1 MSLIEYLAFPILF
14 VWFIGLLLTF
24 FRRDL
29 EPHWKFFFFLVFCFY
44 MVQFFP
50 EFWAGV
56 ARWKANPKTEL
67 LSWLSALGNATYV
80 FLFLLWP
87 LVLVRIYYSAAN
99 NLSKTLIPLLS
110 YGTVIYWVLFL
121 LWSYY
126 SKEWNEFLEKFIS
139 NKV

>member
-1 MSLIEYLAFPILF
+1 MTLIEYLAFPILF
-14 VWFIGLLLTF
+14 IWFIGLLLTF

-50 EFWAGV
+50 EFWAGIG
-56 ARWKANPKTEL
+56 RWKLNPKQEL
-67 LSWLSALGNATYV
+67 LTWISAMGNAFYV

-87 LVLVRIYYSAAN
+87 IVLVRIYYSASN
-99 NLSKTLIPLLS
+99 NLSKTLIPVLA
-110 YGTVIYWVLFL
+110 YGTVVYWVLFL

-126 SKEWNEFLEKFIS
+126 SKEWNEFLQSII
-139 NKV
+139 NK